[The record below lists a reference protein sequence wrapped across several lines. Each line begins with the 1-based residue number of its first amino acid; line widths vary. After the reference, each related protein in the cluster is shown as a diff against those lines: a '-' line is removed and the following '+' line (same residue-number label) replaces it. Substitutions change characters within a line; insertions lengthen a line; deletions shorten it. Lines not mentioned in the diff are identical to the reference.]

1 MNVKIFNLLVFIVS
15 YNVLLY
21 IPDNVLLY
29 LALVRSVFC
38 IGAIFVKPNLNKVYK
53 KIVS

>member
-29 LALVRSVFC
+29 LALIRSVFC
-38 IGAIFVKPNLNKVYK
+38 IGAILSSQIEIKFVKK
-53 KIVS
+53 